1 MAGVDPALADEFAA
15 QFQGPFAVS
24 GRALL
29 ADPVVAATF
38 AVEDEQEARALF
50 VRQMEQLAEAGGR
63 VELLGI
69 EQSVEF
75 EAAAFAHDDV
85 PVMRQRTVT
94 EQAPPELEMPE
105 ESISYG
111 AAAGG
116 RMLHTLGEGAE
127 EGIRAM
133 IDVAGGR
140 GEGFTPSGSMATM
153 LAASGARDESA
164 VMVIAMPEAPV
175 NAVVIGLGFPSG
187 TMQLRVGVDF
197 R

>member
-1 MAGVDPALADEFAA
+1 
-15 QFQGPFAVS
+15 
-24 GRALL
+24 
-29 ADPVVAATF
+29 
-38 AVEDEQEARALF
+38 
-50 VRQMEQLAEAGGR
+50 
-63 VELLGI
+63 
-69 EQSVEF
+69 
-75 EAAAFAHDDV
+75 
-85 PVMRQRTVT
+85 
-94 EQAPPELEMPE
+94 
-105 ESISYG
+105 
-111 AAAGG
+111 
-116 RMLHTLGEGAE
+116 MLHTLGEGAE

-164 VMVIAMPEAPV
+164 VMVIAMPEEVRAEAPV